1 MSHAKTRPDD
11 PLAPV
16 TDAEIVE
23 LYLARDEAA
32 IRHTAR
38 IYGPYCLTIALNI
51 LNSLPD
57 AEECVN
63 DTYLRTWNSIPPQK
77 PTVLRLFL
85 GKITRNL
92 AIDRYRMKKM
102 RNPEFELTLEELAE
116 ILPAPEE
123 DSDLPM
129 LLAEFLESL
138 PEEERG
144 LFILRYWHGHSVAR
158 LSKAFRIKPNNL
170 SARLYRT
177 REKLRTYL
185 TERGYH
191 L

>member
-1 MSHAKTRPDD
+1 MSNEKA
-11 PLAPV
+11 L
-16 TDAEIVE
+16 TDAEIVD
-23 LYLARDEAA
+23 LYLARDEDA

-38 IYGPYCLTIALNI
+38 LYGPYCLSVAMNV

-63 DTYLRTWNSIPPQK
+63 DTYLKAWNSIPPQR

-85 GKITRNL
+85 GKITRNA
-92 AIDRYRMKKM
+92 AIDRYRAKKT
-102 RNPEFELTLEELAE
+102 RNPEFELTLEELSE

-123 DSDLPM
+123 DSDLPA
-129 LLAEFLESL
+129 LLAGFLADLSD
-138 PEEERG
+138 EERS

-177 REKLRTYL
+177 REKLRAYL